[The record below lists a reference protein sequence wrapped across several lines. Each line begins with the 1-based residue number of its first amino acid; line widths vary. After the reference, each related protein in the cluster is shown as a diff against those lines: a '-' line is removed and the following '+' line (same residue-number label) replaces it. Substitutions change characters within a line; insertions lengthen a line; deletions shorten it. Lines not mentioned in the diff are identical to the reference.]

1 MAESPDPPI
10 EVLTSGDDA
19 STGMT
24 HARKHVSRKWLLV
37 VGVLAL
43 AALFLV
49 VTSGDDRAAEDP
61 AANDRTP
68 STSQQSSGPDSA
80 APGPTTTT
88 PDLAPVDPVTVDPGR
103 AGPLLGRSVDAMLLL
118 GGGES
123 GWWVVDLTDNS
134 ARPAP
139 VLDDV
144 PASAITPVR
153 DGVALI
159 NPVDAVPF
167 VFPLTGAAGSGSPA
181 PPRRLDTGT
190 HGDVVTGPAVLV
202 LAGDGP
208 DQVWVLHGSR
218 RGSSAGLQA
227 TLVGIDGVVLAGPID
242 VPGTPV
248 AATSR
253 SIVFDAAGRTFLA
266 SVDGID
272 AVGVGTT
279 YDAAGGVVARVVCDE
294 EAQCAE
300 SIHSLGTGA
309 AAAGSSIPSQVVS
322 DERITMV
329 LSAQGGLVTVSGFVP
344 DLVLGF
350 TPAATLRVTP
360 PGGEPADI
368 DVPSIRAAPA
378 WLPDGESLVVLT
390 NIGLHHVS
398 IEDGRWTGRRLE
410 GIDVGDATSVFV
422 IPRAEAQVPT
432 D

>member
-10 EVLTSGDDA
+10 EVLNSEDDA
-19 STGMT
+19 STGT
-24 HARKHVSRKWLLV
+24 APARTGVSRKWVPV
-37 VGVLAL
+37 VGVLFFAV
-43 AALFLV
+43 LFLV
-49 VTSGDDRAAEDP
+49 VTSDDDQAAENA
-61 AANDRTP
+61 AANDRNP

-80 APGPTTTT
+80 EPDPTTTT
-88 PDLAPVDPVTVDPGR
+88 PDLASVDPVTVDPGR
-103 AGPLLGRSVDAMLLL
+103 AGPLLGRSFDAMLLL
-118 GGGES
+118 GGAES

-139 VLDDV
+139 LLDGV

-159 NPVDAVPF
+159 DPVDAAPL
-167 VFPLTGAAGSGSPA
+167 VFPLTDDDGTGAPVT
-181 PPRRLDTGT
+181 PQRLDVGMP
-190 HGDVVTGPAVLV
+190 GPDITGPTVGI

-208 DQVWVLHGSR
+208 DQVWVLHGSG
-218 RGSSAGLQA
+218 RGSSAGLRA
-227 TLVGIDGVVLAGPID
+227 TLVGVDGAISAGPID

-266 SVDGID
+266 SADGIGD
-272 AVGVGTT
+272 VGVGTT

-294 EAQCAE
+294 EAQCSE
-300 SIHSLGTGA
+300 SIHSLGTGTA
-309 AAAGSSIPSQVVS
+309 ATGSSLPSQVVS
-322 DERITMV
+322 DERLTMV
-329 LSAQGGLVTVSGFVP
+329 LSGQGGLVTVSGFVP
-344 DLVLGF
+344 DLVPGF
-350 TPAATLRVTP
+350 APAATLRVTP
-360 PGGEPADI
+360 PVGEPADI

-378 WLPDGESLVVLT
+378 WLPDGESLLVLT

-398 IEDGRWTGRRLE
+398 IEDGRWTGRRIE

-422 IPRAEAQVPT
+422 IPRAEDQVPT